1 MGSDRVILLYAVGQN
16 NISANKLFDVKT
28 SALRILT
35 RRCSCTKIAAS
46 LLMRL
51 HQDGLS
57 GIVQIYMRRDENL
70 GIVANR
76 LTLRDLH

>member
-1 MGSDRVILLYAVGQN
+1 MSSDRVILLYAVGQN
-16 NISANKLFDVKT
+16 NIGANKLFDVKT
-28 SALRILT
+28 SVLRIFT
-35 RRCSCTKIAAS
+35 RRCSCKKIAAL

-51 HQDGLS
+51 HQDDMS
-57 GIVQIYMRRDENL
+57 GIVQIYMRRDENW